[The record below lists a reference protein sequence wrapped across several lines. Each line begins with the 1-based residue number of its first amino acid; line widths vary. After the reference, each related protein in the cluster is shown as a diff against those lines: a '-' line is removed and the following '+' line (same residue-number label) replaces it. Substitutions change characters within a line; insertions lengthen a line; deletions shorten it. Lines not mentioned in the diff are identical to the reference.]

1 MPLPLIDPEL
11 CLRGKTA
18 VVTGANT
25 GIGLITAR
33 ELARAQA
40 HVILACRTE
49 EKARNAMTQIASDIP
64 HASIAFQ
71 SIDLGRLTSVR
82 KAVDAL
88 KAQQDGIDIL
98 VNNAGLAGS
107 RGQTKDGFELA
118 FGVNHLGHFALTT
131 GLFGAFVDGGRII
144 NVSSGAHYS
153 AKAIDWAAL
162 QKPTKHA
169 TGLPEYAVSK
179 LANVLFTRALSQRLK
194 SRQIDCYSLHPGIVA
209 SDVWRTVPTGI
220 RHVIKWF
227 MIGTEEGAR
236 TSLYCATA
244 PTLKGQTGLYWDKCK
259 PKTPSRLARDSA
271 LAEELWERS
280 ARWVIP

>member
-40 HVILACRTE
+40 HVILACRNE
-49 EKARNAMTQIASDIP
+49 KKARTAMAQIASDIP
-64 HASIAFQ
+64 NASIAFQ

-88 KAQQDGIDIL
+88 TQQQTCIDIL

-131 GLFGAFVDGGRII
+131 GLFGTLADGGRVI
-144 NVSSGAHYS
+144 NVSSGAHYT
-153 AKAIDWAAL
+153 AKAIDWDAL

-179 LANVLFTRALSQRLK
+179 LANVLFTRTLSQRLE
-194 SRQIDCYSLHPGIVA
+194 SRKIDCYALHPGIVA
-209 SDVWRTVPTGI
+209 SDVWRTVPIGI

-227 MIGTEEGAR
+227 MISNEDGAR

-244 PTLKGQTGLYWDKCK
+244 PTLEGQTGLYWDKCTA
-259 PKTPSRLARDSA
+259 KTPSRLARDPA

-280 ARWVIP
+280 MRWTGQ